1 MSMHENGQMNELLNQ
16 ELFRSMARVKLNLW
30 DISSRLLFANYS
42 FASFLYPH
50 YLHSSLGVSCLKE
63 SLGSSSSEAAVR
75 QRNVTLPNS
84 ILLVQQKSLHAVD

>member
-42 FASFLYPH
+42 FASFL
-50 YLHSSLGVSCLKE
+50 LKE

>member
-50 YLHSSLGVSCLKE
+50 YLTFKSRRLLLKRILGIE
-63 SLGSSSSEAAVR
+63 FFRGSSSSTKCNIAKLDTPGAAEI
-75 QRNVTLPNS
+75 VTCS
-84 ILLVQQKSLHAVD
+84 

>member
-1 MSMHENGQMNELLNQ
+1 MHENGQMNELLNQ

-50 YLHSSLGVSCLKE
+50 YLRRLLLKRILGIE
-63 SLGSSSSEAAVR
+63 FFRGSSSSTKCNIAKLDTPGAAEI
-75 QRNVTLPNS
+75 VTCS
-84 ILLVQQKSLHAVD
+84 